1 MAVRVQFAHLVHEA
15 LLGGAHVEQGLPRL
29 GLAEEAHEIH
39 RMPRTQGHADLGIV
53 LEAADARAM
62 PGARVEDQ
70 VGAPLRVHLHPGRR
84 QDAQQGVVDR
94 ALEAAPVQHGLV
106 VEVQQRR
113 LALLQVLQIVVAA
126 LAQGVPEQQRALG
139 NVDAVAIPV
148 VVQLPG
154 IDRPGQFLLEGL
166 AHPCREILLSDAAA
180 FLQYLAGL
188 GSDLLAACQPGG
200 DVLILVHVSA
210 LCC

>member
-1 MAVRVQFAHLVHEA
+1 MQFAHLAHEA
-15 LLGGAHVEQGLPRL
+15 LLGSADVEQGLARFR
-29 GLAEEAHEIH
+29 LAEEDHEIH
-39 RMPRTQGHADLGIV
+39 RMPRTQGHADLGVV

-70 VGAPLRVHLHPGRR
+70 VGAPLRIHLHPGRR

-126 LAQGVPEQQRALG
+126 LAQGIPEQHRALAE
-139 NVDAVAIPV
+139 VHAIAVPV
-148 VVQLPG
+148 VPQVPW
-154 IDRPGQFLLEGL
+154 R
-166 AHPCREILLSDAAA
+166 
-180 FLQYLAGL
+180 
-188 GSDLLAACQPGG
+188 
-200 DVLILVHVSA
+200 
-210 LCC
+210 